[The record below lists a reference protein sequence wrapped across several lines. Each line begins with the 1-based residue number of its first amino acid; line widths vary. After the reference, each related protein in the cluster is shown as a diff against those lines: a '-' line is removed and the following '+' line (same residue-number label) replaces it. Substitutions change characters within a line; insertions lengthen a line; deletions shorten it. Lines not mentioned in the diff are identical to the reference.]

1 MTLAQEKPISSTE
14 LENFGLSNYEAK
26 TYLNMLSMGLSTA
39 KEISDE
45 SEVPFGRIYDVL
57 GSLEDKGLIERQDSR
72 PKKYLAN
79 EPKIIMKN
87 LLAIKNQ
94 ELDQLTKNA
103 SVIEEKLTS
112 LYTSQPSESAFWSVA
127 LEDESIQRHNQKILE
142 AESEILIYLNM
153 VYSIHI
159 LSPEEIKE
167 FLHSIEEVSKRGVSI
182 KLLIGGID
190 EQDFLKNN
198 KDLVYEFVPLLKH
211 IEIRFTSNVTNTFDI
226 IDKEKVILKISNPIN
241 SNEYFALIYLWQK
254 TFAEKM
260 RQKYFDLWERGE
272 KLEFD
277 FSFNSD

>member
-1 MTLAQEKPISSTE
+1 MTLAQERPISSTE

-26 TYLNMLSMGLSTA
+26 TYLNMLSMGLCTA

-72 PKKYLAN
+72 PKKFIAN
-79 EPKIIMKN
+79 EPKTVMKN
-87 LLAIKNQ
+87 LLTIKNH
-94 ELDQLTKNA
+94 ELDQLTRNA
-103 SVIEEKLTS
+103 TVIEEKLTS
-112 LYTSQPSESAFWSVA
+112 LYTSEPSESVFWSVA
-127 LEDESIQRHNQKILE
+127 LEDESIHRHNQKILE

-159 LSPEEIKE
+159 LNPEEIKE
-167 FLHSIEEVSKRGVSI
+167 FLQSINEVMKRGVRI
-182 KLLIGGID
+182 KLLIGGIN
-190 EQDFLKNN
+190 EQNFLENN
-198 KDLVYEFVPLLKH
+198 KDFVYEFVPLLKSV
-211 IEIRFTSNVTNTFDI
+211 EIRFTSNVTNTFDI
-226 IDKEKVILKISNPIN
+226 IDKEKVILKIPNPIS

-272 KLEFD
+272 KLAFD
-277 FSFNSD
+277 FSLKSN